1 MRGFLRRVLA
11 GVGLFVAVAGLAV
24 FVTAAAGVWRL
35 KAEVNRR
42 SDDLAGKADKA
53 VDAADHAV
61 ALVREVLDSGEK
73 DLKGARAEQKAP
85 TAAAVNPFVRIGAR
99 QTAERLAGSV
109 ERADAAV
116 TAASDAVVVAQKAI
130 DLFGQDEQFKSWFG
144 VHPEQVSQTQIDLF
158 AANRELQRVRDV
170 LGVPL
175 ASGAA
180 PTEEQLAK
188 LDGAIRQG
196 RAFTDQME
204 LVVATIRTR
213 LHETKRAVDLWSMR
227 VAVGVT
233 AVGVLGELGQLFM
246 ARFFWRLLRRLPA

>member
-1 MRGFLRRVLA
+1 MWGVIRRVSA
-11 GVGLFVAVAGLAV
+11 GAGLVIALVGFATFVAAAV
-24 FVTAAAGVWRL
+24 GVWRL

-42 SDDLAGKADKA
+42 TEELASRADAA
-53 VDAADHAV
+53 VNSADHAV
-61 ALVREVLDSGEK
+61 AFVREVLDRGQE
-73 DLKGARAEQKAP
+73 DLQEARERQKERP
-85 TAAAVNPFVRIGAR
+85 AAAVNPFVRMGAR
-99 QTAERLAGSV
+99 QTSERLAGSV

-144 VHPEQVSQTQIDLF
+144 VHPEQLSQTQIDLVS
-158 AANRELQRVRDV
+158 ASRELQRVRDL

-175 ASGAA
+175 AAGAA
-180 PTEEQLAK
+180 PTDDQLAK

-213 LHETKRAVDLWSMR
+213 LHETRRAVDVWSMR

-233 AVGVLGELGQLFM
+233 AIGVIGALGQFFM
-246 ARFFWRLLRRLPA
+246 ARFFWRVLRRLAA